1 MYAPSVDTPGSNGSG
16 VAEGAPSSIAHHGM
30 FASSNISN
38 ISSTTT
44 SRGTTPQIHNL
55 LNLTSS
61 DSTAERNNL
70 SSMSLP
76 LSSNSYSASLSPPHN
91 DTNTVNSLSPPPQ
104 AEADDAFAAAAAAKA
119 KQKRKPAR
127 KLSSNEE
134 KILLSTSSP
143 EGIAAASQITPNRI
157 ANILLKEGPLP
168 IRHLTGYLI
177 QQVPAFGNLSLSK
190 QRRLIMAALEPG
202 DIITGCVFEKIGWGQ
217 WEAKI
222 MGKELVRIKM
232 ENSLSNNNNNSN
244 GNSSNGNNSNAVN
257 GNNSSHNNANDIS
270 NNTAINGDAASAA
283 QDMDIDRQNVYNSS
297 DHTHVSQQQ
306 PGFYQSGI
314 KSESAMA
321 DRKLKAS
328 RLVSDSI
335 RRESITSQSNDGNFR
350 VPTSPTLGPIQNL
363 RNSLKNYA
371 DIDEAIE
378 SSSDDEFDNDYDDD
392 DFNLNND
399 SGGSPPAIIESFHNG
414 KSTSNGTSSTATPIT
429 ATTTNNNN
437 NNNNN
442 NKVLPNALPKNKV
455 QSIRSPSVSSS
466 RRPSFAGILK
476 PRKPRSSFNQ
486 HTLEVALD
494 EGPLERRESRVSF
507 SNSASLS
514 RQSFL
519 RTNISPRLSNNN
531 SSASIHDKDNENA
544 IADDDEEEDG
554 NFTDEEDWQ
563 AIGPSSLRKNR
574 HLSIVTPPTPTLFD
588 SGANVSD
595 IKPESSKTDEEMAAI
610 ALMDLKTV

>member
-1 MYAPSVDTPGSNGSG
+1 
-16 VAEGAPSSIAHHGM
+16 
-30 FASSNISN
+30 
-38 ISSTTT
+38 
-44 SRGTTPQIHNL
+44 
-55 LNLTSS
+55 
-61 DSTAERNNL
+61 
-70 SSMSLP
+70 MSLP

-91 DTNTVNSLSPPPQ
+91 DTNTVNSLSPSPQ
-104 AEADDAFAAAAAAKA
+104 AETDDAFTAAAAAKS

-134 KILLSTSSP
+134 KVLLSTSSP

-222 MGKELVRIKM
+222 VGKELVKIKI

-244 GNSSNGNNSNAVN
+244 GNSSNGNSSTAIN
-257 GNNSSHNNANDIS
+257 GNNSSHNNTNATS
-270 NNTAINGDAASAA
+270 NNTALNSDAASTA
-283 QDMDIDRQNVYNSS
+283 QDMDIDRQNVYSSS
-297 DHTHVSQQQ
+297 DQTHVSQQQ
-306 PGFYQSGI
+306 PGFYYSGI
-314 KSESAMA
+314 KSESAIA
-321 DRKLKAS
+321 DRKLKPS
-328 RLVSDSI
+328 RLLSDSI

-392 DFNLNND
+392 NFNLNND
-399 SGGSPPAIIESFHNG
+399 SGGSPPAIMESFHNG
-414 KSTSNGTSSTATPIT
+414 KNTSNGTSSPATPIT
-429 ATTTNNNN
+429 TTTTNNNN
-437 NNNNN
+437 NNN
-442 NKVLPNALPKNKV
+442 KGLPNTLPKNKV
-455 QSIRSPSVSSS
+455 QSKRSPSVSSS

-588 SGANVSD
+588 SGTNVSD